1 MPPLCLR
8 SGGFLRPVVKT
19 PPPASSPPQRADG
32 LATAALLFALVC
44 VIAAY
49 ESTQLIRSSL
59 EFLGVMGEAWQI
71 VFWAVIAATALLFV
85 PAVRA
90 YGGARRASAALE
102 RGDIVQARIETAAA
116 RENGWLTFG
125 WGAFAVIALG
135 LAVFV
140 MMNNVAVGKT
150 FFYLPLM
157 QAKWWQV
164 TKQFFLNNIFI
175 FVVAEVLVL
184 VWGLIVALARLMP
197 GKAGQPIRALAILYC
212 DIFRGL
218 PAIVTLYLIG
228 FGIPTSGLPDL
239 IVPHIVGLFVDLSSM
254 SVAEA
259 RAFTRI
265 PVTWWCILALTL
277 TYGAYVAEVYR
288 AGIESIHWSQV
299 SAARSLGLSYMQ
311 TMRYVVVPQAIRR
324 IMAPLLNDF
333 IGLQKDTA
341 LVQVVGVIDAFNQSR
356 IIAANA
362 FNLSAVT
369 IVAILFVVITIPQAR
384 FVDRLIERDNARMRA
399 GG

>member
-1 MPPLCLR
+1 M
-8 SGGFLRPVVKT
+8 T
-19 PPPASSPPQRADG
+19 ASAPSLPRRADG
-32 LATAALLFALVC
+32 LAIGALLFAGLCVLAAIGTTSLVRG
-44 VIAAY
+44 ALAH
-49 ESTQLIRSSL
+49 
-59 EFLGVMGEAWQI
+59 LGVYARGWEILFGLTIAVTAI
-71 VFWAVIAATALLFV
+71 LFW

-90 YGGARRASAALE
+90 LNLSRRARTALN
-102 RGDIVQARIETAAA
+102 RGDIVEARIDTAASRDYA
-116 RENGWLTFG
+116 FLTFG
-125 WGAFAVIALG
+125 WGAFALIALG
-135 LAVFV
+135 FISFV
-140 MMNNVAVGKT
+140 LMNDAAVGKT
-150 FFYLPLM
+150 FFLLPLM
-157 QAKWWQV
+157 QEKWWLV
-164 TKQFFLNNIFI
+164 TKQFLINNIFI
-175 FVVAEVLVL
+175 FVVAEILVL
-184 VWGLIVALARLMP
+184 IWGLVVALARLVP
-197 GKAGQPIRALAILYC
+197 GPAGQPIRALAILYC

-239 IVPHIVGLFVDLSSM
+239 IVPHIVGLFVDLSHM
-254 SVAEA
+254 TTGEIRTA
-259 RAFTRI
+259 TRI
-265 PVTWWCILALTL
+265 PVSWWCILALTL

-311 TMRYVVVPQAIRR
+311 TMRYVVVPQAVRR

-356 IIAANA
+356 IIASNA

-369 IVAILFVVITIPQAR
+369 IVAILFVLITIPQAR
-384 FVDRLIERDNARMRA
+384 FVDRLIERDNARTRA

>member
-1 MPPLCLR
+1 M
-8 SGGFLRPVVKT
+8 
-19 PPPASSPPQRADG
+19 
-32 LATAALLFALVC
+32 
-44 VIAAY
+44 
-49 ESTQLIRSSL
+49 
-59 EFLGVMGEAWQI
+59 
-71 VFWAVIAATALLFV
+71 
-85 PAVRA
+85 
-90 YGGARRASAALE
+90 
-102 RGDIVQARIETAAA
+102 AAA
-116 RENGWLTFG
+116 SRELGWITFG
-125 WGAFAVIALG
+125 WGAFALIALG
-135 LAVFV
+135 FFSFI
-140 MMNNVAVGKT
+140 MMNDAAVGKT

-157 QAKWWQV
+157 QEKWWQV
-164 TKQFFLNNIFI
+164 TKQFFINNIFI
-175 FVVAEVLVL
+175 FVVAEILVL

-197 GKAGQPIRALAILYC
+197 GPAGQPIRALAILYC

-228 FGIPTSGLPDL
+228 FGIPTSGLPEL
-239 IVPHIVGLFVDLSSM
+239 IVPHIVGLFVDLASM

-259 RAFTRI
+259 RAATRI

-311 TMRYVVVPQAIRR
+311 TMRYVVVPQAVRR

-356 IIAANA
+356 IIAVQCLQPLGRDDRCHPLRADHH
-362 FNLSAVT
+362 SAGP
-369 IVAILFVVITIPQAR
+369 LRRPPDRAR
-384 FVDRLIERDNARMRA
+384 QCAHA
-399 GG
+399 GGGLRWPFSKFAMSRRSSAPSRCCAA

>member
-1 MPPLCLR
+1 MTSTQAPSVPP
-8 SGGFLRPVVKT
+8 
-19 PPPASSPPQRADG
+19 RADG
-32 LATAALLFALVC
+32 LAIAAILFALFCVLAAFGATGLIRGALEHLGAYSGAWQILFWTVIAAVALLFWPALRALKLARSAN
-44 VIAAY
+44 AAVA
-49 ESTQLIRSSL
+49 
-59 EFLGVMGEAWQI
+59 G
-71 VFWAVIAATALLFV
+71 
-85 PAVRA
+85 
-90 YGGARRASAALE
+90 
-102 RGDIVQARIETAAA
+102 GDIVTARIDGAAS
-116 RENGWLTFG
+116 RELGWITFG
-125 WGAFAVIALG
+125 WGAFALIALG
-135 LAVFV
+135 FFSFI
-140 MMNNVAVGKT
+140 MMNDAAVGKT

-157 QAKWWQV
+157 QEKWWQV
-164 TKQFFLNNIFI
+164 TKQFFINNIFI
-175 FVVAEVLVL
+175 FVVAEILVL

-197 GKAGQPIRALAILYC
+197 GPAGQPIRALAILYC

-228 FGIPTSGLPDL
+228 FGIPTSGLPEL
-239 IVPHIVGLFVDLSSM
+239 IVPHIVGLFVDLESM

-259 RAFTRI
+259 RAATRI

-288 AGIESIHWSQV
+288 AGIESIHWSQI

-311 TMRYVVVPQAIRR
+311 TMRYVVVPQAVRR

-369 IVAILFVVITIPQAR
+369 IVAILFVLITIPQAR

>member
-1 MPPLCLR
+1 MPV
-8 SGGFLRPVVKT
+8 SSA
-19 PPPASSPPQRADG
+19 PPSVPSRADG
-32 LATAALLFALVC
+32 LSIAAALFAGLCVLAAFGAVRLVRG
-44 VIAAY
+44 ALAG
-49 ESTQLIRSSL
+49 
-59 EFLGVMGEAWQI
+59 LGVYSTAWEF
-71 VFWAVIAATALLFV
+71 VFAAVIAATAALFW
-85 PAVRA
+85 PALKSLRFANRA
-90 YGGARRASAALE
+90 RAALA
-102 RGDIVQARIETAAA
+102 RDDIVEARIDTAAS
-116 RENGWLTFG
+116 RDFGWITFG
-125 WGAFAVIALG
+125 WGAFALIALG
-135 LAVFV
+135 FFCFIL
-140 MMNNVAVGKT
+140 MNEAAVGRT
-150 FFYLPLM
+150 FFLLPLM
-157 QAKWWQV
+157 QQKWLLV
-164 TKQFFLNNIFI
+164 TKQFFVNNIVIFI
-175 FVVAEVLVL
+175 VAEVLVL

-197 GKAGQPIRALAILYC
+197 GPAGQPIRALAILYC
-212 DIFRGL
+212 DVFRGL

-239 IVPHIVGLFVDLSSM
+239 IVPHIVGLFTDLSAM
-254 SVAEA
+254 SVGEA
-259 RAFTRI
+259 RAATRI

-311 TMRYVVVPQAIRR
+311 TMRYVIVPQAVRR

-341 LVQVVGVIDAFNQSR
+341 LVQVVGVVDAFNQSR

-369 IVAILFVVITIPQAR
+369 IVAILFVLITIPQAR
-384 FVDRLIERDNARMRA
+384 FVDRLIDRDNARMRA

>member
-1 MPPLCLR
+1 VNEN
-8 SGGFLRPVVKT
+8 S
-19 PPPASSPPQRADG
+19 Q
-32 LATAALLFALVC
+32 TAAPPSADALSGAAFLFAILC
-44 VIAAY
+44 VAAVFGTIAIVRSALI
-49 ESTQLIRSSL
+49 QLEVYAL
-59 EFLGVMGEAWQI
+59 PWEM
-71 VFWAVIAATALLFV
+71 VFWLAVAGTATLFWPAIQAL
-85 PAVRA
+85 RQ
-90 YGGARRASAALE
+90 ARKARAALSRQDFVE
-102 RGDIVQARIETAAA
+102 ARIDTAAA
-116 RENGWLTFG
+116 RELAWITIG
-125 WGAFAVIALG
+125 WGTFSLIALG
-135 LAVFV
+135 FV
-140 MMNNVAVGKT
+140 SFVLMNNVAVGKT
-150 FFYLPLM
+150 FFFLPLI
-157 QAKWWQV
+157 QDKWWLV
-164 TKQFFLNNIFI
+164 TKQFLVNNIFI
-175 FVVAEVLVL
+175 FVVAEILVL
-184 VWGLIVALARLMP
+184 VWGLVVALARLMP
-197 GKAGQPIRALAILYC
+197 GPAGQPIRALAILYC

-239 IVPHIVGLFVDLSSM
+239 IVPHIVGLFRDLSVM

-259 RAFTRI
+259 RAATRI
-265 PVTWWCILALTL
+265 PVSWWCILALTL

-311 TMRYVVVPQAIRR
+311 TMRYIVVPQAVRR

-356 IIAANA
+356 IVASNA

-369 IVAILFVVITIPQAR
+369 IVAILFVLITIPQAR
-384 FVDRLIERDNARMRA
+384 FVDRLIDRDNARMRA